1 MADEFKAGDQVEWD
15 SPQGKV
21 EGEVVRKLTEES
33 HIGGHTFK
41 ATPEEPEFEVKSDKT
56 GKHAVHKPDA
66 LKKRS

>member
-1 MADEFKAGDQVEWD
+1 MANEFEAGDKVEWE

-21 EGEVVRKLTEES
+21 AGEVVRKLTSES

-41 ATPEEPEFEVKSDKT
+41 ATPEEPEYEVKS
-56 GKHAVHKPDA
+56 GKHAVHKPGA